1 MKTSC
6 LLKRV
11 LMTGTLFL
19 LFFSESNFSY
29 AGNLYPEMLLSAPS
43 PVWPPRGQKIKC
55 PVTRDT
61 SLSSVGQESIGSNGG
76 GTRLKVKGQQEY
88 VLFDIDPALL
98 KGKLITGALLRICSA
113 SPKDAPLA
121 RLGVSSLASE
131 WTEGTS
137 AGYVPQSGAS
147 CYDQAAYQK
156 QEWTYPGSSL
166 MDAVFGRGHTLWK
179 FADCRPPDLDG
190 WQVCA
195 IEPDVIAARAAGLS
209 YGFCVYDEVGSV
221 WSLKNGKFNFTHF
234 PNRFCY
240 SKENRHAPYVEVW
253 YQGEDSVPPEP
264 IRDLRAD
271 IERFPAGQALIFW
284 NTPKDSGGGK
294 TLGFQV
300 SYKKGST
307 QIPVPRYLIPMA
319 GNPGEEVRM
328 HLQDLPFKPG
338 EKISLTVRP
347 VDSAGNIGN
356 AFTQTIKL
364 SPGASLTSPDFS
376 QYELF
381 SPNKALP
388 AAGGIKVAVVDLLDK
403 INPNTG
409 EMIPKQEDGYKGGNH
424 LFSAEEKRIRLY
436 GARNETVAFQVCL
449 EGNAENVSLDC
460 RFDRHPK
467 LKPKI
472 WQFAYVSVMNKDGN
486 VLAELPDPL
495 IPYRTTRTT
504 KYTKHTKDTKDT
516 KSFQSFI
523 CELYVPHEISPGMKN
538 GKLII
543 SADEERVELDTDLQ
557 VWNFTLPD
565 KLSFVPEM
573 NAYGTVSPYHG
584 YEYYRL
590 AHEHRTCINRLPY
603 GWSGIPSYAPEWKG
617 YDFDWTRWDEKVGPL
632 LDGTAFADLPRK
644 REPVDVF
651 YLPFSENWPVSIG
664 DHYSPS
670 YWADEAFA
678 AGYINEMGKAFA
690 DFARHC
696 DEKGW
701 HDTKFQFYLN
711 NKVSYRRGYPKSSAP
726 WFFDEPVNT
735 QDFWALR
742 WYGILWHMATDPVK
756 GNAKMDYRG
765 DISYSQF
772 GRNMLWGI
780 MDAEYLGGN
789 TPQKTRMKHD
799 EQILWGNGAFAEYG
813 TANKIEESNTQPVL
827 WCLSAW
833 ANRATGVL
841 PWQTVGTKN
850 CWKNAEQT
858 ALFYP
863 HPDGPKP
870 SVRLKA
876 FTRGQ
881 QDTEYLTLLCDV
893 YGIPRFAAAE
903 WLKEIA
909 GEGKIHKTFEGDA
922 GTLTYD
928 RGNPSELWKLR
939 TAVGNML
946 SDKAPAYRRE
956 IRQETGIKPM
966 DRLPDIGYVTVS
978 PKTERYK
985 PECDSFKSTP

>member
-1 MKTSC
+1 MKTC
-6 LLKRV
+6 WFLKRI
-11 LMTGTLFL
+11 LITGISLF
-19 LFFSESNFSY
+19 LFFSGSNFSY
-29 AGNLYPEMLLSAPS
+29 ARDLYSENLLSEPNPS
-43 PVWPPRGQKIKC
+43 WPPRGQKIKC

-61 SLSSVGQESIGSNGG
+61 SLSSVGQESSGSNGRG
-76 GTRLKVKGQQEY
+76 ERLKVKGQQEY
-88 VLFDIDPALL
+88 ILFDIDPALL
-98 KGKLITGALLRICSA
+98 KGKLISGALLRICSA

-121 RLGVSSLASE
+121 RLGVSTLASE

-137 AGYVPQSGAS
+137 AGYRPQAGSS

-156 QEWTYPGSSL
+156 QDWTYPGSTL

-190 WQVCA
+190 WQICA

-209 YGFCVYDEVGSV
+209 YGFCAYDEVGSV

-240 SKENRHAPYVEVW
+240 SKESRNTPYVEVW

-264 IRDLRAD
+264 IRDIRSE

-300 SYKKGST
+300 SYKKGNTEQS
-307 QIPVPRYLIPMA
+307 VPRYLIPMA
-319 GNPGEEVRM
+319 GNAGEEVRM

-347 VDSAGNIGN
+347 VDSAGNIGKG
-356 AFTQTIKL
+356 FTKTINL
-364 SPGASLTSPDFS
+364 SPGGDPTSPDIS
-376 QYELF
+376 QYKPF
-381 SPNKALP
+381 PPNKQLP
-388 AAGGIKVAVVDLLDK
+388 TAGNIKVAVVDLLDK
-403 INPNTG
+403 INPKTG
-409 EMIPKQEDGYKGGNH
+409 EMVPKQEDGYKGGNH
-424 LFSAEEKRIRLY
+424 LFSAKQKQIRLY

-449 EGNAENVSLDC
+449 EGNAENVSLDY
-460 RFDRHPK
+460 RFDEHPE

-472 WQFAYVSVMNKDGN
+472 WEFAYVSVMNKAGK

-495 IPYRTTRTT
+495 IET
-504 KYTKHTKDTKDT
+504 KKDTKDT
-516 KSFQSFI
+516 KNFQSFI
-523 CELYVPHEISPGMKN
+523 CELYIPHETEPGKKKGTLM
-538 GKLII
+538 I
-543 SADEERVELDTDLQ
+543 SADGKRLELDTALQ

-603 GWSGIPSYAPEWKG
+603 GWNGKPSYAPEWKG
-617 YDFDWTRWDEKVGPL
+617 NNFDWARWDEKAGPL

-644 REPVDVF
+644 GEPLDVF
-651 YLPFSENWPVSIG
+651 YLPFSENWPASIG
-664 DHYSPS
+664 DHYTPS
-670 YWADEAFA
+670 YWADEAFTET
-678 AGYINEMGKAFA
+678 YKDEMKKAFA
-690 DFARHC
+690 AFAKHC

-701 HDTKFQFYLN
+701 HDTRFQFYLN
-711 NKVSYRRGYPKSSAP
+711 NKVTYRRGFPQSSAP

-780 MDAEYLGGN
+780 IDTEYIGGN
-789 TPQKTRMKHD
+789 TAQKTRMKHD
-799 EQILWGNGAFAEYG
+799 EQILWGNGAVAEYG
-813 TANKIEESNTQPVL
+813 TASKVEESNTQPVL

-833 ANRATGVL
+833 ANGATGVL
-841 PWQTVGTKN
+841 PWQTIGSKN
-850 CWKNAEQT
+850 CWKKAEQT

-863 HPDGPKP
+863 HPEGPKP

-893 YGIPRFAAAE
+893 YGIPRFAATE
-903 WLKEIA
+903 WIEKIA
-909 GEGKIHKTFEGDA
+909 GAQGKIRKAFAGDA
-922 GTLTYD
+922 GTVTYD
-928 RGNPSELWKLR
+928 RGTPAELWQLR
-939 TAVGNML
+939 TAVGKML

-956 IRQETGIKPM
+956 IKQEISLNVTG
-966 DRLPDIGYVTVS
+966 RLPDIGYVTVS
-978 PKTERYK
+978 PKIEPCK
-985 PECDSFKSTP
+985 PEGEGFKSIP